1 MKNFFTKNGIILL
14 TTVTVIAVVLC
25 IFSAASS
32 GTGFVHNAFG
42 VIASPFRAA
51 GGAITGWVNN
61 IGDYF
66 DSLEELQQD
75 NQELR
80 KQVAELE
87 RQLRQAKEDSEEN
100 ARLRALLN
108 LRQQRQDFVFESAA
122 IVGQS
127 SSNWSSALTLNKGT
141 NSDIAVGDCV
151 VNEEG
156 FLVGVVTDAG
166 LNWST
171 VTTLVDTG
179 SQLGAIVF
187 RTGEVTVAQGDLALM
202 HQGLLKL
209 SFLEGESSLMNGDL
223 IVTSG
228 LGGFYPSDLVIGSV
242 KEIRTDDTGL
252 TRYAILTP
260 QVDLDQLRQVFV
272 ITDFQIVD

>member
-228 LGGFYPSDLVIGSV
+228 LGGFYPSDLVIGAV

>member
-51 GGAITGWVNN
+51 GGTITGWVNN

-228 LGGFYPSDLVIGSV
+228 LGGFYPSDLVIGAV

>member
-25 IFSAASS
+25 IVSAASS
-32 GTGFVHNAFG
+32 GTGFVHNALG
-42 VIASPFRAA
+42 VIASPFRAI
-51 GGAITGWVNN
+51 GGAVTGWVSD
-61 IGDYF
+61 IGDHF
-66 DSLEELQQD
+66 DSLEDLQQEND
-75 NQELR
+75 ELR
-80 KQVAELE
+80 KEVAELQ

-100 ARLRALLN
+100 ARLRTLLN

-122 IVGQS
+122 IVGQG
-127 SSNWSSALTLNKGT
+127 SSNWSSSLTLNKGT
-141 NSDIAVGDCV
+141 GADVAVGDCV

-156 FLVGVVTDAG
+156 FLVGVITDAG

-171 VTTLVDTG
+171 VTTVLDTG
-179 SQLGAIVF
+179 SQLGARVF
-187 RTGEVTVAQGDLALM
+187 RTGEITIAQGDLSLM
-202 HQGLLKL
+202 NQGLLKL
-209 SFLEGESSLMNGDL
+209 SYLEGESSLMNGDL

-228 LGGFYPSDLVIGSV
+228 LGGFYPSDLVIGAV

-260 QVDLDQLRQVFV
+260 QVDLDELRQVFV

>member
-51 GGAITGWVNN
+51 GGAITGWV
-61 IGDYF
+61 GDIRDHF

-75 NQELR
+75 NEDLR
-80 KQVAELE
+80 RQVADLQ

-108 LRQQRQDFVFESAA
+108 LHQQRQDFVFESAA

-127 SSNWSSALTLNKGT
+127 SSNWSSTLTLSKGT
-141 NSDIAVGDCV
+141 NFDISVGDCV

-156 FLVGVVTDAG
+156 FLVGVVTEAG

-171 VTTLVDTG
+171 VTTLVDTS
-179 SQLGAIVF
+179 SQLGALVF
-187 RTGEVTVAQGDLALM
+187 RTGEITVAQGDLALM
-202 HQGLLKL
+202 NRDLLRL
-209 SFLEGESSLMNGDL
+209 SYLESESSLMNGDL

-228 LGGFYPSDLVIGSV
+228 LGGYYPSGLVIGSV
-242 KEIRTDDTGL
+242 QEIRTDDTGL
-252 TRYAILTP
+252 TKYAILAP
-260 QVDLDQLRQVFV
+260 QVDLDQLKQVFV
-272 ITDFQIVD
+272 ITDFQIVE

>member
-228 LGGFYPSDLVIGSV
+228 LGGFYPSDLVIGAV

-272 ITDFQIVD
+272 ITDFQVVD

>member
-1 MKNFFTKNGIILL
+1 MKNIFTKNGIILL
-14 TTVTVIAVVLC
+14 TAVTVIAVVLC
-25 IFSAASS
+25 LFSAASS
-32 GTGFVHNAFG
+32 GTGFVHNALG
-42 VIASPFRAA
+42 VIASPFRSAA
-51 GGAITGWVNN
+51 GAVTGWVSD
-61 IGDYF
+61 IGDHF
-66 DSLEELQQD
+66 DSLEQLQQD
-75 NQELR
+75 NEDLR

-87 RQLRQAKEDSEEN
+87 RQLRQAKSDSEEN

-127 SSNWSSALTLNKGT
+127 SSNWSSAMTLNKGT
-141 NSDIAVGDCV
+141 GSGVAVGDCV

-156 FLVGVVTDAG
+156 FLVGIVTDAG

-171 VTTLVDTG
+171 VTTLLDTT
-179 SQLGAIVF
+179 SQLGALVF
-187 RTGEVTVAQGDLALM
+187 RTGEITIAQGDLALM

-209 SFLEGESSLMNGDL
+209 SFLEDESSLMNGDL

-242 KEIRTDDTGL
+242 KEIRTDDSGL
-252 TRYAILTP
+252 VRYAILTP
-260 QVDLDQLRQVFV
+260 QVDLSQLRQVFV

>member
-127 SSNWSSALTLNKGT
+127 SSNWTSALTLNKGT

-228 LGGFYPSDLVIGSV
+228 LGGFYPSDLVIGAV